1 MKSFYFPNALIVDA
15 PLIVSPKKLKT
26 GDLQVDW
33 TLIVSVK
40 DFEET

>member
-1 MKSFYFPNALIVDA
+1 MVDA
-15 PLIVSPKKLKT
+15 PEIVSPKKLNI
-26 GDLQVDW
+26 GDLTVDS